1 MDWLLA
7 GFVFG
12 FVGSVHCVGMCGP
25 LALALPGAAAAR
37 VRFIVGR
44 MLYNLGRATTYAG
57 LGAGLG
63 ALGAVVTLAGW
74 QRWLAFGLGVVLV
87 LLAFVPVLRRR
98 LGRVEGVTA
107 RWLGP
112 LLARVGPLYQ
122 RGGLAALFA
131 VGLVNGLLP
140 CGFVYAAL
148 ATAIASGTVQ
158 GGAGFMAAFGLG
170 TLPAMLALSLAG
182 RRMSTR
188 WRTRLAQWAPLGLA
202 VVGVLLILRGLS
214 LGLFLSPD
222 VRMAL
227 FTPEVCRFLPF
238 VDPVR

>member
-1 MDWLLA
+1 MDWLIA

-25 LALALPGAAAAR
+25 LALALPGATAAR
-37 VRFIVGR
+37 VRFLAGR
-44 MLYNLGRATTYAG
+44 VLYNLGRATTYAA
-57 LGAGLG
+57 LGAALG
-63 ALGAVVTLAGW
+63 ALGAVVAFAGW
-74 QRWLAFGLGVVLV
+74 QRWLAFGLGVTLV
-87 LLAFVPVLRRR
+87 LLAFVPVLRRA
-98 LGRVEGVTA
+98 LGGVEGYTA

-112 LLARVGPLYQ
+112 LLAQVGPLYQ
-122 RGGLAALFA
+122 RGGLASLYA
-131 VGLVNGLLP
+131 VGLLNGLLP

-148 ATAIASGTVQ
+148 ATAIASGTVA

-170 TLPAMLALSLAG
+170 TLPAMLALSVAG

-188 WRTRLAQWAPLGLA
+188 WRTRLARWAPLGLA
-202 VVGVLLILRGLS
+202 IVGVLLILRGLS

-222 VRMAL
+222 VRAAL

-238 VDPVR
+238 VDPIR

>member
-7 GFVFG
+7 GVVFG

-25 LALALPGAAAAR
+25 LALALPGAAVTR
-37 VRFIVGR
+37 VRFFAGR
-44 MLYNLGRATTYAG
+44 LLYNLGRATTYAA
-57 LGAGLG
+57 LGALLG
-63 ALGAVVTLAGW
+63 ALGAVVAFAGW
-74 QRWLAFGLGVVLV
+74 QRWLAFGLGVTLVVLA
-87 LLAFVPVLRRR
+87 LVPVARRT
-98 LGRVEGVTA
+98 LGRFEGTTA

-122 RGGLAALFA
+122 RGGLPALFA
-131 VGLVNGLLP
+131 VGLLNGLLP

-148 ATAIASGTVQ
+148 ATAIASGSIA
-158 GGAGFMAAFGLG
+158 GGASFMAAFGLG
-170 TLPAMLALSLAG
+170 TLPAMFALSVAG
-182 RRMSTR
+182 RRMSAR
-188 WRTRLAQWAPLGLA
+188 WRTRLARWAPLGLA

-222 VRMAL
+222 VRAAL

-238 VDPVR
+238 VDAPR

>member
-7 GFVFG
+7 GLAFG
-12 FVGSVHCVGMCGP
+12 FVGSVHCIGMCGP
-25 LALALPGAAAAR
+25 LALALPGASAAR
-37 VRFIVGR
+37 VRFLTGR
-44 MLYNLGRATTYAG
+44 LLYNLGRASTYAA
-57 LGAGLG
+57 LGALLG
-63 ALGAVVTLAGW
+63 ALGAVVAFAGW
-74 QRWLAFGLGVVLV
+74 QRWLAFGLGVALV
-87 LLAFVPVLRRR
+87 LLAFVPVLRRA
-98 LGRVEGVTA
+98 LGGVESMTA

-122 RGGLAALFA
+122 HGGLAALFA

-148 ATAIASGTVQ
+148 ATATASGTMAS
-158 GGAGFMAAFGLG
+158 GAGFMAAFGLG
-170 TLPAMLALSLAG
+170 TLPAMLALSVAG

-188 WRTRLAQWAPLGLA
+188 WRTRLARWAPLGLA

-227 FTPEVCRFLPF
+227 FTPEVCRFLPL
-238 VDPVR
+238 VDPP